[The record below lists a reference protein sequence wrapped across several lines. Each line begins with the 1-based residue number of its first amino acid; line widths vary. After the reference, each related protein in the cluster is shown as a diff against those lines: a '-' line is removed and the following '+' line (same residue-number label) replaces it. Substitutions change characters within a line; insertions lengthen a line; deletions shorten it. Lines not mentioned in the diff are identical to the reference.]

1 MRCFSQL
8 LIIAFLTAPHPR
20 PDEKSV
26 MTYVAQFL
34 HRYPEPRGAEE
45 TVPTIQGEFQKLAAW
60 LSETTARLQRLIDTG
75 SLPTDYSV
83 RAGAVATSKQHVKL
97 SSFVYT

>member
-1 MRCFSQL
+1 
-8 LIIAFLTAPHPR
+8 
-20 PDEKSV
+20 

-97 SSFVYT
+97 SSFVYTRLSPFLGVPRIPRGAAHPCRVV